1 MPPKLMPPDTTGSD
15 PARQHENQHEIEF
28 RVSGMTC
35 EGCLGTVRRSLESL
49 PGVGALSIDLE
60 TGHASVS
67 FDESRV
73 GEEALF
79 AAVRGAGYGVDN
91 SVDNGV
97 DSNATSKLFDGKLS
111 AGNPLAGS
119 PGSGGAV
126 YDVPTGTV
134 STTIDPSAVTTGL
147 SSPVRPALVTL
158 GPSPAVPPLTVP
170 GTSPSLAKADLVITG
185 MTCAACVHT
194 IEKQL
199 KALPGVLAAGVNLA
213 TGTASIDYA
222 PGEITVDQLAQA
234 VEKAGYAARE
244 ANQAM
249 PEGGDEQAE
258 ARQWHRKLIVSCIFT
273 VPLLLLAMSHGTI
286 DFPGMEWGQLF
297 LTLPVLLYGGGQFY
311 RSAWAA
317 ARHWTTDMN
326 TLIAVGT
333 GSAFIYSVVATAAP
347 ALVTGAHAPGGA
359 GSHAPVYFESAAA
372 IITLI
377 LLGRMLEARARG
389 RTSSAIRSLLKL
401 QSKTARV
408 VRAGS
413 ELDIPVEQVVTGDVV
428 IVRPGEKVPVDGLV
442 IAGQSSVDE
451 SMLTG
456 ESLPVEKAPDDQVF
470 GATLNKTGSFRFE
483 ARGVGSETV
492 LAQIIGLVQ
501 RAQQSKAPI
510 ARLADVISG
519 YFTPLV
525 IGIAVAT
532 FAAWFLLAPPDI
544 RFRMALLNAVA
555 VLIIACPCAMGL
567 ATPTAVMV
575 GIGRG
580 AESGILIKSGGALEI
595 SHQVKTIVFDK
606 TGTITIGRPSVT
618 GTVTWGGLSE
628 DALYY
633 ALGSIER
640 LSEHPLAEAI
650 VAEALSRNSAEGR
663 PETFEALAGHG
674 VEASFS
680 GHDWLIGSE
689 RLLRGRG
696 IETQQAREFI
706 EQLSGEGKTV
716 ILAAADG
723 ALAGAIGV
731 ADTVKPESREAIA
744 KLHRMGI
751 ETVMITGDNQR
762 TAEAVARQVGIKR
775 VLAEVLPDQKA
786 EQVRKLQLQSPDRMG
801 GVNRATR
808 IQSPGRESG
817 VKPRRSI
824 PAGPRRVAMVGDG
837 INDAPALAQADLGIA
852 LGAGA
857 DVALETAD
865 LVLVGNDL
873 RAVPAAIELSRG
885 TMRTIRQNLFWA
897 FAYNVIGIPIAAGV
911 LYPWTGWLLSPIIAS
926 AAMALS
932 SVSVVTNSLRLRRFR
947 VN

>member
-1 MPPKLMPPDTTGSD
+1 MPPDTIGSER
-15 PARQHENQHEIEF
+15 ARKHESPHEIKF
-28 RVSGMTC
+28 HVNGMTC
-35 EGCLGTVRRSLESL
+35 EGCVGTVRKSLASL
-49 PGVGALSIDLE
+49 PGVRASSIDLE
-60 TGHASVS
+60 TGRASVA

-73 GEEALF
+73 REEALF
-79 AAVRGAGYGVDN
+79 AAVRGAGYGVDRI
-91 SVDNGV
+91 G
-97 DSNATSKLFDGKLS
+97 
-111 AGNPLAGS
+111 LAGPS
-119 PGSGGAV
+119 DNPPVVTSGG
-126 YDVPTGTV
+126 
-134 STTIDPSAVTTGL
+134 PSAALPTLVAL
-147 SSPVRPALVTL
+147 S
-158 GPSPAVPPLTVP
+158 PSPAAP
-170 GTSPSLAKADLVITG
+170 GNATGPVKVDLVITG

-199 KALPGVLAAGVNLA
+199 KALPGVLEAGVNLA
-213 TGTASIDYA
+213 TGTASIEYL
-222 PGEITVDQLAQA
+222 PGRIEVAQLTRA

-244 ANQAM
+244 AGQAM

-258 ARQWHRKLIVSCIFT
+258 ARQWKTKLIVSSIFT
-273 VPLLLLAMSHGTI
+273 VPLLVLAMSHGTI
-286 DFPGMEWGQLF
+286 AFPGMEWLQLF
-297 LTLPVLLYGGGQFY
+297 LTLPVLLYGGSQFY

-317 ARHWTTDMN
+317 AKHWTADMN

-333 GSAFIYSVVATAAP
+333 GSAFLYSVAATAAP
-347 ALVTGAHAPGGA
+347 ALVTGSHAPGGA
-359 GSHAPVYFESAAA
+359 ASHAPVYFETAAA

-408 VRAGS
+408 VRGES

-428 IVRPGEKVPVDGLV
+428 IVRPGERVPVDGVV
-442 IAGQSSVDE
+442 IEGQSSVDE

-456 ESLPVEKAPDDQVF
+456 ESLPVEKAADDQVF

-483 ARGVGSETV
+483 ARGVGSETM

-519 YFTPLV
+519 YFTPVV

-544 RFRMALLNAVA
+544 RLRMALLNAVA

-580 AESGILIKSGGALEI
+580 AERGILIKSGGALEI

-606 TGTITIGRPSVT
+606 TGTITTGRPSVT
-618 GTVTWGGLSE
+618 DTCTFGGLSE
-628 DALYY
+628 DALYE
-633 ALGSIER
+633 AVGSIER

-650 VAEALSRNSAEGR
+650 LGEASSRNSAAGR

-674 VEASFS
+674 VEARID
-680 GHDWLIGSE
+680 GGDWLIGNE

-696 IETQQAREFI
+696 IEIEPAREFI
-706 EQLSGEGKTV
+706 EKLSGEGKTV
-716 ILAAADG
+716 ILVAADG

-744 KLHRMGI
+744 KLHQMGI

-786 EQVRKLQLQSPDRMG
+786 EEVCKLQAADATQIQSPDRKEG
-801 GVNRATR
+801 ISRAKQ
-808 IQSPGRESG
+808 IQSPGRKSG
-817 VKPRRSI
+817 VKPSA
-824 PAGPRRVAMVGDG
+824 PLRVAMVGDG

-852 LGAGA
+852 LGAGT

-865 LVLVGNDL
+865 LVLIGNDL
-873 RAVPAAIELSRG
+873 RAVPAAIELSRK

-947 VN
+947 GR

>member
-1 MPPKLMPPDTTGSD
+1 MPPDAIGEER
-15 PARQHENQHEIEF
+15 AHKHESPHEIEF
-28 RVSGMTC
+28 HVNGMTC
-35 EGCLGTVRRSLESL
+35 EGCVGTVRRSLGSL

-60 TGHASVS
+60 TGRASVA
-67 FDESRV
+67 FDELRV
-73 GEEALF
+73 REEALF
-79 AAVRGAGYGVDN
+79 AAVRQAGYGVDSIGPSN
-91 SVDNGV
+91 SPSDAKLLARSGALPKVVNDV
-97 DSNATSKLFDGKLS
+97 ATRTAS
-111 AGNPLAGS
+111 AEE
-119 PGSGGAV
+119 
-126 YDVPTGTV
+126 
-134 STTIDPSAVTTGL
+134 DPSAVTSGG
-147 SSPVRPALVTL
+147 SFAAPATLVTL
-158 GPSPAVPPLTVP
+158 SPSPAAP
-170 GTSPSLAKADLVITG
+170 GNAADPVKVDLVITG
-185 MTCAACVHT
+185 MTCAGCVHT

-199 KALPGVLAAGVNLA
+199 KALPGVLGAGVNLA
-213 TGTASIDYA
+213 TGTASVEYL
-222 PGEITVDQLAQA
+222 PGRIEVAQLARA

-244 ANQAM
+244 ASQAM

-258 ARQWHRKLIVSCIFT
+258 ARQWKTKLIVSSIFT
-273 VPLLLLAMSHGTI
+273 VPLLVLAMSHGTI
-286 DFPGMEWGQLF
+286 AFPGMEWLQLF
-297 LTLPVLLYGGGQFY
+297 LTLPVLLYGGSQFY

-317 ARHWTTDMN
+317 ARHWTADMN

-333 GSAFIYSVVATAAP
+333 GSAFLYSVAATAVP
-347 ALVTGAHAPGGA
+347 ALVTGTHDPGGA
-359 GSHAPVYFESAAA
+359 DLHAPVYFETAAA

-408 VRAGS
+408 VRGES

-428 IVRPGEKVPVDGLV
+428 IVRPGERVPVDGVV
-442 IAGQSSVDE
+442 IEGQSSVDE

-456 ESLPVEKAPDDQVF
+456 ESLPVEKAADDQVF
-470 GATLNKTGSFRFE
+470 GATLNMTGSFRFE
-483 ARGVGSETV
+483 ARGVGSETM

-519 YFTPLV
+519 YFTPVV

-544 RFRMALLNAVA
+544 RLRMALLNAVA

-580 AESGILIKSGGALEI
+580 AENGILIKSGGALEI
-595 SHQVKTIVFDK
+595 AHQVKTIVFDK
-606 TGTITIGRPSVT
+606 TGTITTGRPSVT
-618 GTVTWGGLSE
+618 DTCTFGGLSE
-628 DALYY
+628 DALYD
-633 ALGSIER
+633 AVGSIER
-640 LSEHPLAEAI
+640 LSEHPLAQAI
-650 VAEALSRNSAEGR
+650 VAEASWRNSAAGR

-674 VEASFS
+674 VEARID
-680 GHDWLIGSE
+680 GGDWLIGNE

-696 IETQQAREFI
+696 IEIEPAREFI
-706 EQLSGEGKTV
+706 EKLSGEGKTV
-716 ILAAADG
+716 ILVAADG

-744 KLHRMGI
+744 KLHQMGI

-786 EQVRKLQLQSPDRMG
+786 EEVRKLQAADARQ
-801 GVNRATR
+801 
-808 IQSPGRESG
+808 IQSPGRKSG
-817 VKPRRSI
+817 VKPSA
-824 PAGPRRVAMVGDG
+824 PLRVAMVGDG

-852 LGAGA
+852 LGAGT

-873 RAVPAAIELSRG
+873 RAVPAAIELSRN

-947 VN
+947 GT

>member
-1 MPPKLMPPDTTGSD
+1 MPPDTIGEER
-15 PARQHENQHEIEF
+15 AHKHESPHEIEF
-28 RVSGMTC
+28 HVNGMTC
-35 EGCLGTVRRSLESL
+35 EGCVGTVRRSLGSL

-60 TGHASVS
+60 TGRASVE

-73 GEEALF
+73 REEALF
-79 AAVRGAGYGVDN
+79 AAVRQAGYGVDRI
-91 SVDNGV
+91 G
-97 DSNATSKLFDGKLS
+97 
-111 AGNPLAGS
+111 LAGPS
-119 PGSGGAV
+119 
-126 YDVPTGTV
+126 DN
-134 STTIDPSAVTTGL
+134 PSAVTSGGPSATL
-147 SSPVRPALVTL
+147 PALVAL
-158 GPSPAVPPLTVP
+158 SPSPAAPGNAADPVTV
-170 GTSPSLAKADLVITG
+170 DLVITG
-185 MTCAACVHT
+185 MTCAGCVHT

-199 KALPGVLAAGVNLA
+199 KALPGVLGAGVNLA
-213 TGTASIDYA
+213 TGTASVEYL
-222 PGEITVDQLAQA
+222 PGRIEVAQLARA

-244 ANQAM
+244 ASQAM

-258 ARQWHRKLIVSCIFT
+258 ARQWKTKLIVSSIFT
-273 VPLLLLAMSHGTI
+273 VPLLVLAMSHGTI
-286 DFPGMEWGQLF
+286 AFPGMEWLQLF
-297 LTLPVLLYGGGQFY
+297 LTLPVLLYGGSQFY

-317 ARHWTTDMN
+317 ARHWTADMN

-333 GSAFIYSVVATAAP
+333 GSAFLYSVVATAAP
-347 ALVTGAHAPGGA
+347 ALVMGTHDPGGA
-359 GSHAPVYFESAAA
+359 ASHAPVYFETASA

-408 VRAGS
+408 VRGES

-428 IVRPGEKVPVDGLV
+428 IVRPGERVPVDGVV
-442 IAGQSSVDE
+442 IEGQSSVDE

-456 ESLPVEKAPDDQVF
+456 ESLPVEKAADDQVF
-470 GATLNKTGSFRFE
+470 GATLNMTGSFRFE
-483 ARGVGSETV
+483 ARGVGSETM

-519 YFTPLV
+519 YFTPVV

-544 RFRMALLNAVA
+544 RLRMALLNAVA

-580 AESGILIKSGGALEI
+580 AENGILIKSGGALEI

-606 TGTITIGRPSVT
+606 TGTITTGRPSVT
-618 GTVTWGGLSE
+618 DTCTFGGLSE
-628 DALYY
+628 DALYD
-633 ALGSIER
+633 AVGSIER
-640 LSEHPLAEAI
+640 LSEHPLAGAI
-650 VAEALSRNSAEGR
+650 LAEASSRNSAAGR

-674 VEASFS
+674 VEARID
-680 GHDWLIGSE
+680 GGDWLIGNE

-696 IETQQAREFI
+696 IEIEPAREFI
-706 EQLSGEGKTV
+706 GKLSGEGKTV
-716 ILAAADG
+716 ILAAVDG

-744 KLHRMGI
+744 KLHQMGI
-751 ETVMITGDNQR
+751 ETVMITGDSQR

-786 EQVRKLQLQSPDRMG
+786 EEVRKLQAADATQIQSPERKG
-801 GVNRATR
+801 GVNRATQ
-808 IQSPGRESG
+808 IQSPGRKSR
-817 VKPRRSI
+817 VKPSA
-824 PAGPRRVAMVGDG
+824 PKRVGMVGDG

-852 LGAGA
+852 LGAGT

-873 RAVPAAIELSRG
+873 RAVPAAIELSRK

-947 VN
+947 GT